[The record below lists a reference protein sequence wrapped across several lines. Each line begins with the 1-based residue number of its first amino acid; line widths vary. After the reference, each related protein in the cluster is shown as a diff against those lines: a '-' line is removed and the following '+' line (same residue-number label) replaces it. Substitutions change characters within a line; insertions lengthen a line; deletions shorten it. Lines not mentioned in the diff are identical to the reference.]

1 MQGKT
6 CCVTGHRD
14 IPAEQIGYI
23 KKSLEQEVD
32 RAISDGFTCF
42 ISGFA
47 CGIDLLFAEIVS
59 ERIAKN
65 PALKLIAAIPYR
77 RRLDTLQKSER
88 TRVLIDLCAEIYVA
102 AEEYHPSVYAKRNRY
117 MVERSDR
124 VIAVYDG
131 REKGGTVG
139 TIRLAHS
146 MKKDLAEIAVGRIVL
161 PCHLQKWDVPIKY
174 VKVLGHK

>member
-14 IPAEQIGYI
+14 IPAERIDHI
-23 KKSLEQEVD
+23 KTSLEYEVD
-32 RAISDGFTCF
+32 RAISDGFACF

-47 CGIDLLFAEIVS
+47 DGADLLFAGIVA

-77 RRLDTLQKSER
+77 RRLDTLKKSER
-88 TRVLIDLCAEIYVA
+88 TKALIDLCAEIYVA

-139 TIRLAHS
+139 TIRLAHT
-146 MKKDLAEIAVGRIVL
+146 MKKELREIAVGELNIPSQLR
-161 PCHLQKWDVPIKY
+161 K
-174 VKVLGHK
+174 

>member
-1 MQGKT
+1 MRNLT
-6 CCVTGHRD
+6 CCVTGHRSV
-14 IPAEQIGYI
+14 PTEQIDYV
-23 KKSLEQEVD
+23 KKSLEQEMD

-42 ISGFA
+42 IAGFVD
-47 CGIDLLFAEIVS
+47 GVDLLFAEIVA

-77 RRLDTLQKSER
+77 RRLDTLKKSER
-88 TRVLIDLCAEIYVA
+88 KKALIDLCAEIYVA

-139 TIRLAHS
+139 TIRLAHT
-146 MKKDLAEIAVGRIVL
+146 MKKELREIAVGDLSIPTFLR
-161 PCHLQKWDVPIKY
+161 
-174 VKVLGHK
+174 

>member
-1 MQGKT
+1 MQEKT

-14 IPAEQIGYI
+14 IPAEQTSHI
-23 KKSLEQEVD
+23 KKSLAQEVD
-32 RAISDGFTCF
+32 RAISGGFTCF

-47 CGIDLLFAEIVS
+47 DGVDLLFAGIVA

-65 PALKLIAAIPYR
+65 PALKLIAAIPYQK
-77 RRLDTLQKSER
+77 RLDTLRKAER
-88 TRVLIDLCAEIYVA
+88 TKALIDLCAEIYVA
-102 AEEYHPSVYAKRNRY
+102 AEEYHPSAYAKRNRY

-139 TIRLAHS
+139 TIRLAHT
-146 MKKDLAEIAVGRIVL
+146 MKKELREIAAGNIIV
-161 PCHLQKWDVPIKY
+161 PEHLKQ
-174 VKVLGHK
+174 

>member
-1 MQGKT
+1 MQEKT

-14 IPAEQIGYI
+14 IPAEQVGHI

-47 CGIDLLFAEIVS
+47 DGVDRLFAEIIV
-59 ERIAKN
+59 ERIAKT

-77 RRLDTLQKSER
+77 RRLDTLQKSEQ
-88 TRVLIDLCAEIYVA
+88 TKALIDLCAEIYIA

-117 MVERSDR
+117 MVERSGR

-139 TIRLAHS
+139 TIRLTHT
-146 MKKDLAEIAVGRIVL
+146 MKKELREIAVGELYIPGYLKR
-161 PCHLQKWDVPIKY
+161 
-174 VKVLGHK
+174 

>member
-1 MQGKT
+1 MRGKA

-14 IPAEQIGYI
+14 IPAGQIGHI

-47 CGIDLLFAEIVS
+47 DGVDLLFAEIVA
-59 ERIAKN
+59 EKITKN
-65 PALKLIAAIPYR
+65 LALKLIAAIPYQK
-77 RRLDTLQKSER
+77 RLDTLRKAER
-88 TRVLIDLCAEIYVA
+88 TKALIDLCAEIYIA
-102 AEEYHPSVYAKRNRY
+102 ADDYRPSVYAKRNRY
-117 MVERSDR
+117 MVEHSDR

-139 TIRLAHS
+139 TIRLAHT
-146 MKKDLAEIAVGRIVL
+146 MKKELREIAVGELHI
-161 PCHLQKWDVPIKY
+161 PANLQN
-174 VKVLGHK
+174 

>member
-14 IPAEQIGYI
+14 IPAEQVGHI

-47 CGIDLLFAEIVS
+47 DGVDLLFAGIVA

-65 PALKLIAAIPYR
+65 PALKLIAAIPYQK
-77 RRLDTLQKSER
+77 RLDTLKKSER
-88 TRVLIDLCAEIYVA
+88 TKALIDLCTEIYIA
-102 AEEYHPSVYAKRNRY
+102 AEDYRPSVYAKRNRY

-139 TIRLAHS
+139 TIRLTYI
-146 MKKDLAEIAVGRIVL
+146 MKRELREIAACNI
-161 PCHLQKWDVPIKY
+161 KIPIPLKRFNP
-174 VKVLGHK
+174 

>member
-1 MQGKT
+1 MQEKT

-14 IPAEQIGYI
+14 IPAEQVGHI
-23 KKSLEQEVD
+23 KKSLELEVD
-32 RAISDGFTCF
+32 RAINDGFTCF

-47 CGIDLLFAEIVS
+47 DGVDLLFAEIVA

-88 TRVLIDLCAEIYVA
+88 TRALIDLCAEIYIA
-102 AEEYHPSVYAKRNRY
+102 AEEYHPSVYSKRNRY

-139 TIRLAHS
+139 TIRLAHT
-146 MKKDLAEIAVGRIVL
+146 MKKELREIAVGTLHI
-161 PCHLQKWDVPIKY
+161 PEYMKKISDSI
-174 VKVLGHK
+174 

>member
-14 IPAEQIGYI
+14 IPAEQVGHI

-32 RAISDGFTCF
+32 RAISDGFICF

-47 CGIDLLFAEIVS
+47 DGVDPLFAGIVA

-88 TRVLIDLCAEIYVA
+88 TKALIDLCAEIYVA
-102 AEEYHPSVYAKRNRY
+102 SEGYHPSVYAKRNRY

-139 TIRLAHS
+139 TIRLAHM
-146 MKKDLAEIAVGRIVL
+146 MKKELREIAIGEIYIPEYLKR
-161 PCHLQKWDVPIKY
+161 
-174 VKVLGHK
+174 

>member
-1 MQGKT
+1 MQEKT

-14 IPAEQIGYI
+14 IPAEQIGHI
-23 KKSLEQEVD
+23 KRSLEQEVD

-47 CGIDLLFAEIVS
+47 DGIDLLFAEIIA

-65 PALKLIAAIPYR
+65 LALKLLAAIPYQ

-88 TRVLIDLCAEIYVA
+88 TKALIDLCAEIYVA

-124 VIAVYDG
+124 VITVYDG

-139 TIRLAHS
+139 TIRLAHTLR
-146 MKKDLAEIAVGRIVL
+146 KELREIAVGELHIPSQLR
-161 PCHLQKWDVPIKY
+161 K
-174 VKVLGHK
+174 

>member
-1 MQGKT
+1 MKEKT

-14 IPAEQIGYI
+14 IPAEGVGHI

-42 ISGFA
+42 VSGFA
-47 CGIDLLFAEIVS
+47 DGVDLLFAEIVA
-59 ERIAKN
+59 EKIAKN

-88 TRVLIDLCAEIYVA
+88 TKALIDLCAETYIA

-139 TIRLAHS
+139 TIRLAHT
-146 MKKDLAEIAVGRIVL
+146 MKKELREIAVGKIVL
-161 PCHLQKWDVPIKY
+161 PCHLQKWDAPIKY
-174 VKVLGHK
+174 VKVPGHK

>member
-1 MQGKT
+1 MQEKT

-14 IPAEQIGYI
+14 IPAEQTGHI
-23 KKSLEQEVD
+23 KKSLAQEVD

-47 CGIDLLFAEIVS
+47 DGADLLFAGIIA

-65 PALKLIAAIPYR
+65 PALKLIAAIPYQ
-77 RRLDTLQKSER
+77 RRLDTLKKSER
-88 TRVLIDLCAEIYVA
+88 TKALIDLCAEIYVA
-102 AEEYHPSVYAKRNRY
+102 AEKYHPGVYAKRNRY

-139 TIRLAHS
+139 AIRLAHM
-146 MKKDLAEIAVGRIVL
+146 MKKELREITIGELNI
-161 PCHLQKWDVPIKY
+161 PQHLMQCK
-174 VKVLGHK
+174 

>member
-1 MQGKT
+1 MQEKT

-14 IPAEQIGYI
+14 IPAEQTSHI

-32 RAISDGFTCF
+32 CAISDGFTCF

-47 CGIDLLFAEIVS
+47 DGTDLLFAGIVA

-65 PALKLIAAIPYR
+65 PALKLIAAIPYQK
-77 RRLDTLQKSER
+77 RLDTLQKAER
-88 TRVLIDLCAEIYVA
+88 TKALIDLCAEIYIA
-102 AEEYHPSVYAKRNRY
+102 ADDYRPSVYAKRNRY

-124 VIAVYDG
+124 VIAIYDG

-139 TIRLAHS
+139 TIRLAHT
-146 MKKDLAEIAVGRIVL
+146 MKKELREIAMGELNV
-161 PCHLQKWDVPIKY
+161 PQHLIPFK
-174 VKVLGHK
+174 

>member
-23 KKSLEQEVD
+23 KKSLEQEVV

-117 MVERSDR
+117 MVEQSDR

-131 REKGGTVG
+131 REKGGTVE
-139 TIRLAHS
+139 TIRLAHT
-146 MKKDLAEIAVGRIVL
+146 MKRELKEI
-161 PCHLQKWDVPIKY
+161 PIGAIY
-174 VKVLGHK
+174 IPQNIRRSNY

>member
-1 MQGKT
+1 MQEKT

-14 IPAEQIGYI
+14 IPAEQVGHI
-23 KKSLEQEVD
+23 KKSLEQEVG
-32 RAISDGFTCF
+32 RAIGDGFTCF

-47 CGIDLLFAEIVS
+47 DGADLLFAEIVA
-59 ERIAKN
+59 ERIVKN
-65 PALKLIAAIPYR
+65 PALKLIAAIPYQ

-88 TRVLIDLCAEIYVA
+88 TKALVDLCAEIYIA
-102 AEEYHPSVYAKRNRY
+102 ADDYRPSVYAKRNRY

-139 TIRLAHS
+139 TIRLAHTLR
-146 MKKDLAEIAVGRIVL
+146 KELREIAIGELNI
-161 PCHLQKWDVPIKY
+161 PKHLMQCK
-174 VKVLGHK
+174 

>member
-1 MQGKT
+1 MQEKT

-14 IPAEQIGYI
+14 IPAEQVGHI

-32 RAISDGFTCF
+32 RAISDGFICF

-47 CGIDLLFAEIVS
+47 DGVDLLFAGVVA

-65 PALKLIAAIPYR
+65 PAIKLIVAIPYR

-88 TRVLIDLCAEIYVA
+88 TKALIDLCAEIYIA
-102 AEEYHPSVYAKRNRY
+102 ADDYRPSVYAKRNRY

-139 TIRLAHS
+139 TIRLAHT
-146 MKKDLAEIAVGRIVL
+146 MKKELREIAVGELHI
-161 PCHLQKWDVPIKY
+161 PKY
-174 VKVLGHK
+174 LKR

>member
-1 MQGKT
+1 MQEKT

-14 IPAEQIGYI
+14 IPAEQIGHI
-23 KKSLEQEVD
+23 RKSLEQEVD

-47 CGIDLLFAEIVS
+47 DGVDLLFAGIVA

-77 RRLDTLQKSER
+77 RRLDTLKKSER
-88 TRVLIDLCAEIYVA
+88 TRALIDLCVEIYVA
-102 AEEYHPSVYAKRNRY
+102 GEEYHPSVYAKRNRY

-139 TIRLAHS
+139 TIRLAHTT
-146 MKKDLAEIAVGRIVL
+146 KKELREIAVGTLHI
-161 PCHLQKWDVPIKY
+161 PEYMKKISDSM
-174 VKVLGHK
+174 

>member
-1 MQGKT
+1 MKEKT

-14 IPAEQIGYI
+14 IPAEQIGHI
-23 KKSLEQEVD
+23 KKSLEQEID
-32 RAISDGFTCF
+32 HAISDGFSCF

-47 CGIDLLFAEIVS
+47 DGVDLLFAGIVA
-59 ERIAKN
+59 ERITKN

-77 RRLDTLQKSER
+77 RRLDTLKKSEQ
-88 TRVLIDLCAEIYVA
+88 TRALIDLCAEIYVA

-139 TIRLAHS
+139 TIRLAHTLR
-146 MKKDLAEIAVGRIVL
+146 KELREIAIGELCI
-161 PCHLQKWDVPIKY
+161 PAYLQN
-174 VKVLGHK
+174 

>member
-6 CCVTGHRD
+6 CCITGHRN
-14 IPAEQIGYI
+14 IPAEQVGHI

-32 RAISDGFTCF
+32 RAISNGFTCF

-47 CGIDLLFAEIVS
+47 DGVDLLFAGIVA
-59 ERIAKN
+59 ERIAKD

-77 RRLDTLQKSER
+77 RRLDTLKKSER
-88 TRVLIDLCAEIYVA
+88 TKALIDLCAEIYVA
-102 AEEYHPSVYAKRNRY
+102 AEDYRPSVYAKRNRY

-139 TIRLAHS
+139 TIRLAHI
-146 MKKDLAEIAVGRIVL
+146 MKKELREIPVGHIYFPEYLRAPNSI
-161 PCHLQKWDVPIKY
+161 H
-174 VKVLGHK
+174 VK

>member
-1 MQGKT
+1 MKEKT

-14 IPAEQIGYI
+14 IPTEQIEYI
-23 KKSLEQEVD
+23 KVSLAQEID
-32 RAISDGFTCF
+32 RAINDGFTCF

-47 CGIDLLFAEIVS
+47 DGADLLFAGIVA

-77 RRLDTLQKSER
+77 RRLDTLKKSER
-88 TRVLIDLCAEIYVA
+88 TKPLIDLCAEIYVA

-139 TIRLAHS
+139 TIRLVHT
-146 MKKDLAEIAVGRIVL
+146 MKKELCEIPAGAICIPAYCQSNSHRS
-161 PCHLQKWDVPIKY
+161 D
-174 VKVLGHK
+174 

>member
-1 MQGKT
+1 MQEKT

-14 IPAEQIGYI
+14 IPAEQIGHI

-47 CGIDLLFAEIVS
+47 DGADLLFAGIVA

-77 RRLDTLQKSER
+77 KRLDTLQKSER
-88 TRVLIDLCAEIYVA
+88 AKALIDICAEIYIA
-102 AEEYHPSVYAKRNRY
+102 ADDYRPSVYAKRNRY

-139 TIRLAHS
+139 TIRLVHT
-146 MKKDLAEIAVGRIVL
+146 MKKELREIAIGELHI
-161 PCHLQKWDVPIKY
+161 PQHLTDR
-174 VKVLGHK
+174 

>member
-14 IPAEQIGYI
+14 IPAEQVGHI

-47 CGIDLLFAEIVS
+47 DGVDLLFAEIVV

-65 PALKLIAAIPYR
+65 PALKLIAAIPYQK
-77 RRLDTLQKSER
+77 RLDTLRKSER
-88 TRVLIDLCAEIYVA
+88 TKALIDLCTETYVA
-102 AEEYHPSVYAKRNRY
+102 AEEYQPSVYAKRNRY

-139 TIRLAHS
+139 TIRLAHT
-146 MKKDLAEIAVGRIVL
+146 MGKELREIVAGEL
-161 PCHLQKWDVPIKY
+161 YVPPFLSDYRKS
-174 VKVLGHK
+174 

>member
-14 IPAEQIGYI
+14 IPTEQVGHI
-23 KKSLEQEVD
+23 KKSLEQEID
-32 RAISDGFTCF
+32 CAISDGFTCF

-47 CGIDLLFAEIVS
+47 DGVDLLFAEIIA

-65 PALKLIAAIPYR
+65 PALKLIAAIPYQS
-77 RRLDTLQKSER
+77 RLDTLKKSER
-88 TRVLIDLCAEIYVA
+88 TKALIDLCAEIYVA
-102 AEEYHPSVYAKRNRY
+102 AEKYHPSVYAKRNRY

-139 TIRLAHS
+139 TIRLAHT
-146 MKKDLAEIAVGRIVL
+146 MKKELREIAIGELNV
-161 PCHLQKWDVPIKY
+161 PQHLIHFK
-174 VKVLGHK
+174 